1 MESDF
6 IRCDRV
12 TRDFQTE
19 GGGVVQALTP
29 VDLTIRRN
37 EFLCLLGPSGC
48 GKTTLLNLIAGFIR
62 PSSGQILID
71 GRPVSGPGPDRG
83 VVFQDYSL
91 FSWLTVR
98 ANVEF
103 GPRMSRRSAAER
115 RELSDH
121 YLSLVGL
128 SKFADKYPFELSG
141 GMKQRVAIAR
151 SLVMRPQ
158 VLLMDEPFGALDA
171 MTRGGLQLEVLD
183 IQRKE
188 EKTVVFVTHNIGE
201 AIFLADRIV
210 VMSSHPGRVKE
221 VVDVDLARPR
231 TRTTAHFNN
240 LYEKLEGAIG
250 FHAFE

>member
-171 MTRGGLQLEVLD
+171 MTRGGLQSEVLD